1 MPHVGA
7 IPWDTEDPNQII
19 PAVRAALGLWDG
31 DISAL
36 SPDGWYY
43 SETGGVR
50 SRKVAPLQYEAR
62 TARVVTAGSAYFM
75 PMSAVSD
82 PQHRNRT
89 GPFRRVETRQGQ
101 EALQVM
107 GEFYLPP
114 PRHPSMNTW
123 YIRSEQVT
131 WGQTRDTPY
140 IYFGIRY
147 TDRNRREIDVE
158 GGLAFHPA
166 GRGLR
171 VGNQERGGDGISPP
185 PNYDRWNIFLNLGW
199 KKEVKKIAGDFGD
212 HLSYGVN
219 WQDAPYGFVAWLML
233 GLVGDENKLLA
244 LHLHAWRFIL
254 EDPASDPPSYKRVVV
269 GCAYRE
275 EPAPPPQGTPQ
286 VRRVISVAQDKDY
299 TDPNGWV
306 RTGSFLLKCGVAHA
320 PLFTG
325 EDLQELSVYLRPTG
339 WQWWVENISNP
350 PENFPTTP
358 GVIRIEPPIARWY
371 REVISIDLR

>member
-1 MPHVGA
+1 VFPADAGRWLRGEGTILTETPWIFAAPTGANKVTVYWDEVQGATGYRVRWGTASGVYPNASGVLPANARRYTVLGLVSDQEYYFVVEAAYNGVWSAPSEEDSAMPHAGA
-7 IPWDTEDPNQII
+7 IPWDTQDPDQII
-19 PAVRAALGLWDG
+19 PAIRWALGIYDG

-36 SPDGWYY
+36 SPNGWYY

-75 PMSAVSD
+75 PMAAVSD

-131 WGQTRDTPY
+131 WGQTCDTPY

-199 KKEVKKIAGDFGD
+199 KKEVKT
-212 HLSYGVN
+212 LR
-219 WQDAPYGFVAWLML
+219 
-233 GLVGDENKLLA
+233 ET
-244 LHLHAWRFIL
+244 L
-254 EDPASDPPSYKRVVV
+254 EI
-269 GCAYRE
+269 
-275 EPAPPPQGTPQ
+275 
-286 VRRVISVAQDKDY
+286 IS
-299 TDPNGWV
+299 PMG
-306 RTGSFLLKCGVAHA
+306 
-320 PLFTG
+320 
-325 EDLQELSVYLRPTG
+325 
-339 WQWWVENISNP
+339 
-350 PENFPTTP
+350 
-358 GVIRIEPPIARWY
+358 
-371 REVISIDLR
+371 